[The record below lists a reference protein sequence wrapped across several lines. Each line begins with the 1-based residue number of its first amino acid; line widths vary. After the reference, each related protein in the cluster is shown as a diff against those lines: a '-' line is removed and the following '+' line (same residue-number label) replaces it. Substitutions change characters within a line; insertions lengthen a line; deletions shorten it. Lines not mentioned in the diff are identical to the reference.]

1 MWMTSVKL
9 KLNSNIKKT
18 QWSRSC
24 LENLLQKSRKIV
36 LEMDIF
42 DLTPHPMFLQIFLQ
56 VLWLKD
62 LHKTE
67 LRHRYFPGNFLKTM
81 SILWVFDDIPNVQNI
96 CNLIGREEY
105 NIGLLY
111 SLFQYC
117 TLWQNTKTKQAK
129 FDFHSG
135 KIEMHESKQMNSLK
149 CILYFLYQP
158 KALQKLEKLL
168 LILSKKLLSFERY

>member
-67 LRHRYFPGNFLKTM
+67 LRHRYFFGNFLKTLCQFYEYSM
-81 SILWVFDDIPNVQNI
+81 ISKTYKISAISLVEKSTILVY
-96 CNLIGREEY
+96 CT
-105 NIGLLY
+105 
-111 SLFQYC
+111 LFQYC
-117 TLWQNTKTKQAK
+117 TLWQNKKTKQAK

-135 KIEMHESKQMNSLK
+135 KIEMHESKQINSYSLK
-149 CILYFLYQP
+149 CILYFLYQK
-158 KALQKLEKLL
+158 KAHQKL
-168 LILSKKLLSFERY
+168 